1 MADEARR
8 GSGPASITVAVLARD
23 EADFIEGCLASVGW
37 ADELL
42 VLVDAATRD
51 STVETARRFTERVEV
66 RPFAGFP
73 RQRNLALDLAGGRW
87 VLFVDADE
95 RVPPALAAEIR
106 RTLAKGSEAV
116 GFWIP
121 RRNLICGRWVR
132 TAGWWPD
139 CQLRLLRRGAARYD
153 EAEHVHEVA
162 RLDGP
167 AGRLLEPLLH
177 LNYETLGEFRQK
189 QGRYAR
195 LEARALY
202 GGGVKAR
209 RRSLLGQPARELWRR
224 FVELGGYRQGWLGLE
239 LSLLMAEA
247 KYRTYR
253 ELQSV
258 QSLSGRSDGW
268 R

>member
-1 MADEARR
+1 MRR
-8 GSGPASITVAVLARD
+8 VGGPASVTAAVLARD
-23 EADFIEGCLASVGW
+23 EADFLEGCLASVGW

-51 STVETARRFTERVEV
+51 ATVEIARHYTERVEV
-66 RPFAGFP
+66 RPFANFP
-73 RQRNLALDLAGGRW
+73 RQRNLALDLASSHW

-95 RVPPALAAEIR
+95 RVPPALAVEIR
-106 RTLAKGSEAV
+106 QALAKGSDAA

-121 RRNLICGRWVR
+121 RRNLICGRWVH

-139 CQLRLLRRGAARYD
+139 RQLRLLRRGAARYD

-162 RLDGP
+162 RLDGA
-167 AGRLLEPLLH
+167 AGALAEPLLH
-177 LNYETLGEFRQK
+177 LNYETLGEFRAK
-189 QGRYAR
+189 QGRYAG

-202 GGGVKAR
+202 ERGARGR
-209 RRSLLGQPARELWRR
+209 RRSLLGQPVREFWRR
-224 FVELGGYRQGWLGLE
+224 FVELGGYRQGGLGLA

-247 KYRTYR
+247 RHRTHR
-253 ELQSV
+253 ELRA
-258 QSLSGRSDGW
+258 LSGRSGGW

>member
-8 GSGPASITVAVLARD
+8 GSGPASVTVAVLALD
-23 EADFIEGCLASVGW
+23 EADLLEGCLESVRW

-51 STVETARRFTERVEV
+51 RTAVIARRFTERVVV
-66 RPFAGFP
+66 RPFAGFA
-73 RQRNLALDLAGGRW
+73 RQRNLALDFAGSCW

-95 RVPPALAAEIR
+95 RVPPSLATEIR
-106 RTLAKGSEAV
+106 RTLAGGSDAV

-139 CQLRLLRRGAARYD
+139 CQLRLLRRGAAHYD
-153 EAEHVHEVA
+153 DAERVHEVA
-162 RLDGP
+162 RLGGA
-167 AGRLLEPLLH
+167 AGRLSQPLLH
-177 LNYETLGEFRQK
+177 LNYETLGEFRTK

-195 LEARALY
+195 LEAQALY
-202 GGGVKAR
+202 EEGVKAR
-209 RRSLLGQPARELWRR
+209 RRSLLGQPVREFWRR
-224 FVELGGYRQGWLGLE
+224 FVELRGYRQGWLGLA

-247 KYRTYR
+247 RYRTYR
-253 ELQSV
+253 ELRSV
-258 QSLSGRSDGW
+258 RSLSGRSDGW

>member
-1 MADEARR
+1 MADEARHR
-8 GSGPASITVAVLARD
+8 RGPASVTAAVLARD
-23 EADFIEGCLASVGW
+23 ESDFLEGCLASVGW

-51 STVETARRFTERVEV
+51 TTVETASRYTERVEV

-73 RQRNLALDLAGGRW
+73 RQRNLALDLAGSCW

-95 RVPPALAAEIR
+95 RVPPSLATEIR
-106 RTLAKGSEAV
+106 WTLAGGADPV

-121 RRNLICGRWVR
+121 RRNLIRGRWVR

-139 CQLRLLRRGAARYD
+139 RQLRLLKRGAAQYD
-153 EAEHVHEVA
+153 AAEHVHEVA
-162 RLDGP
+162 RLDGS
-167 AGRLLEPLLH
+167 AGTLSQPMLH
-177 LNYETLGEFRQK
+177 LNYETLGEFRDK
-189 QGRYAR
+189 QRRYAR
-195 LEARALY
+195 LQARALY
-202 GGGVKAR
+202 EGGVTAR
-209 RRSLLGQPARELWRR
+209 RRSLLGQPVREFWRR
-224 FVELGGYRQGWLGLE
+224 FAELGGYRQGWLGLE

-253 ELQSV
+253 ELDSMR
-258 QSLSGRSDGW
+258 SLSGRSDGW